1 MKARALAVRILHQLR
16 HDRRTLALMM
26 AAPLLLLTR
35 RFDIFETSASTP
47 TVAIINAPAGVSESL
62 EASNV
67 TVVRMREGQAYE
79 ALEAGEI
86 VAFINVSG
94 GKASVKVDGSQT
106 GDTRA
111 ALAAV
116 QVAGLRAG
124 HARSDLQAEVE
135 YLYSYEDSSM
145 FDTYGAAYIGFII
158 FFFTFLVAGI
168 SFLQERTSGT
178 LEKLLS
184 MPIKR
189 WEIVVGYV
197 MGFGTVTVLQ
207 SFLISWFSIYILD
220 LALVGSF
227 ALVLLITLLAA
238 MVALTFGIM
247 CSTAANSEF
256 QMMQF
261 IPVVII
267 PQIFFSG
274 LFDLSSWLEIIE
286 KTVPLYYITDALTM
300 VMVKGAGIDVIA
312 VDLAVITGFCVF
324 FMALNTRLLRKY
336 RRI

>member
-16 HDRRTLALMM
+16 HDKRTLALMM
-26 AAPLLLLTR
+26 AAPLLMLTLMYY
-35 RFDIFETSASTP
+35 IFETSTSTP
-47 TVAIINAPAGVSESL
+47 TVAIINAPSGFSESM
-62 EASNV
+62 ETSNV
-67 TVVRMREGQAYE
+67 IVMRMTEGQARE

-94 GKASVKVDGSQT
+94 GKAYVKVDGSQT

-116 QVAGLRAG
+116 QVAGLRTG
-124 HARSDLQAEVE
+124 NARSDLQAEVE

-145 FDTYGAAYIGFII
+145 FDTYGAAYIGFIV

-189 WEIVVGYV
+189 WEIVLGYV

-227 ALVLLITLLAA
+227 VLVLLIILLAA

-286 KTVPLYYITDALTM
+286 KTVPLYYVTDALTK

-312 VDLAVITGFCVF
+312 VDLAVIAGFCVF
-324 FMALNTRLLRKY
+324 FMALNARLLKKY

>member
-1 MKARALAVRILHQLR
+1 MKARALAIRILHQMR

-26 AAPLLLLTR
+26 AAPLLMLTLMYY
-35 RFDIFETSASTP
+35 IFEGSTSTP
-47 TVAIINAPAGVSESL
+47 TVAVINAPTGYTDNL
-62 EASNV
+62 EASNI
-67 TVVRMREGQAYE
+67 TVLRMSEGHARE
-79 ALEAGEI
+79 ALEAGEV
-86 VAFINVSG
+86 VASIDVRG
-94 GKASVKVDGSQT
+94 GKAYVKVDGSQT

-111 ALAAV
+111 TLSAI
-116 QVAGLRAG
+116 QVAGMKASPTRT
-124 HARSDLQAEVE
+124 DLQAEVE
-135 YLYSYEDSSM
+135 YLYGYEDSSM

-207 SFLISWFSIYILD
+207 SFLISWYSIYILD

-227 ALVLLITLLAA
+227 LLVLLITLLTA
-238 MVALTFGIM
+238 MSALTFGIM

-267 PQIFFSG
+267 PQVFFSG
-274 LFDLSSWLEIIE
+274 LFELSPWLEILE
-286 KTVPLYYITDALTM
+286 KTVPLYYITDALTL
-300 VMVKGAGIDVIA
+300 VMVKGSGIDMIA
-312 VDLAVITGFCVF
+312 LDLAVIAGFCLF
-324 FMALNTRLLRKY
+324 FMVVNTQLLKKY

>member
-16 HDRRTLALMM
+16 HDKRTLALMM
-26 AAPLLLLTR
+26 AAPLLMLTLMYY
-35 RFDIFETSASTP
+35 IFETSTSTP
-47 TVAIINAPAGVSESL
+47 TVAIINAPSGFSESM
-62 EASNV
+62 ETSNV
-67 TVVRMREGQAYE
+67 IVMRMTEGQARE

-94 GKASVKVDGSQT
+94 GKAYVKVDGSQT

-124 HARSDLQAEVE
+124 NARSDLQ
-135 YLYSYEDSSM
+135 
-145 FDTYGAAYIGFII
+145 
-158 FFFTFLVAGI
+158 
-168 SFLQERTSGT
+168 TSGT

-189 WEIVVGYV
+189 WEIVLGYV

-227 ALVLLITLLAA
+227 VLVLLIILLAA

-286 KTVPLYYITDALTM
+286 KTVPLYYVTDALTK

-312 VDLAVITGFCVF
+312 VDLAVIAGFCVF
-324 FMALNTRLLRKY
+324 FMALNARLLKKY

>member
-1 MKARALAVRILHQLR
+1 MKAKALAVRILHQIR
-16 HDRRTLALMM
+16 HDKRTLALMM
-26 AAPLLLLTR
+26 VAPLLMLTLMYY
-35 RFDIFETSASTP
+35 ILEESNSTP
-47 TVAIINAPAGVSESL
+47 TVAVINAPSGFSENL

-67 TVVRMREGQAYE
+67 TVVRMTEGQAQA

-86 VAFINVSG
+86 VAFINVTG
-94 GKASVKVDGSQT
+94 GKAYVKVDGSQT

-116 QVAGLRAG
+116 QVAGQRTGNARNDLR
-124 HARSDLQAEVE
+124 AEVE
-135 YLYSYEDSSM
+135 YLYGYEDSSM
-145 FDTYGAAYIGFII
+145 FDNYGAAYIGFIV

-207 SFLISWFSIYILD
+207 SFLISWFSVYILD

-227 ALVLLITLLAA
+227 ALVLLITLLTA

-286 KTVPLYYITDALTM
+286 KTVPLYYVTDALTM

-312 VDLAVITGFCVF
+312 ADLAVITGFCAF

>member
-1 MKARALAVRILHQLR
+1 MKARALTVRILHQLR
-16 HDRRTLALMM
+16 HDKRTLALMM
-26 AAPLLLLTR
+26 AAPLLMLTLMYY
-35 RFDIFETSASTP
+35 IFETSNNTP
-47 TVAIINAPAGVSESL
+47 TVAIINAPSGFSENL

-67 TVVRMREGQAYE
+67 TVVRMSEGQAHE

-94 GKASVKVDGSQT
+94 GKAYVKVDGSQT
-106 GDTRA
+106 GDARA

-124 HARSDLQAEVE
+124 SARSDLQAEVE

-145 FDTYGAAYIGFII
+145 FDTYGAAYIGFIV

-197 MGFGTVTVLQ
+197 LGFGTVTVLQ

-261 IPVVII
+261 IPIVII
-267 PQIFFSG
+267 PQVFFSG

-286 KTVPLYYITDALTM
+286 KTVPLYYVTDALTM

-312 VDLAVITGFCVF
+312 VDLIVIAGFCVF
-324 FMALNTRLLRKY
+324 FMAVNTRLLKKY

>member
-26 AAPLLLLTR
+26 AAPLLMLTLMYY
-35 RFDIFETSASTP
+35 IFETSASTP
-47 TVAIINAPAGVSESL
+47 TVAIINTPSGFSESL

-67 TVVRMREGQAYE
+67 TVVRMSEGQAYE

-86 VAFINVSG
+86 VAFVNVSG
-94 GKASVKVDGSQT
+94 GKAYVKVDGSQT

-124 HARSDLQAEVE
+124 NARSDLQAEVE

-286 KTVPLYYITDALTM
+286 KTVPLYYVTDALTM

-324 FMALNTRLLRKY
+324 FMALNTRLLKKY

>member
-1 MKARALAVRILHQLR
+1 MKARALDIRILHQMR

-26 AAPLLLLTR
+26 VAPLLMLTLMYY
-35 RFDIFETSASTP
+35 IFETSASTP
-47 TVAIINAPAGVSESL
+47 VVAVLNASSGYIENLEESNIRVVKMSEGPA
-62 EASNV
+62 
-67 TVVRMREGQAYE
+67 RE
-79 ALEAGEI
+79 ALERGEV
-86 VAFINVSG
+86 VAVIDVKG
-94 GKASVKVDGSQT
+94 GKAYVRVDGSKPA
-106 GDTRA
+106 DTRA
-111 ALAAV
+111 TLAAV
-116 QVAGLRAG
+116 QVAGLRSG
-124 HARSDLQAEVE
+124 LTRSDLQAEVE
-135 YLYSYEDSSM
+135 YIYGYEDSSM
-145 FDTYGAAYIGFII
+145 FDNYGAAYIGFII

-189 WEIVVGYV
+189 WEIVSGYV

-207 SFLISWFSIYILD
+207 SFLISWYSIYILD

-227 ALVLLITLLAA
+227 LLVLLITLLTA
-238 MVALTFGIM
+238 MAALTFGIM

-267 PQIFFSG
+267 PQVFFSG
-274 LFDLSSWLEIIE
+274 LFTLSPWLEILE
-286 KTVPLYYITDALTM
+286 KTVPLYYVTDALTL
-300 VMVKGAGIDVIA
+300 VMVKGSGIDVIA
-312 VDLAVITGFCVF
+312 ADLAVIAGFCVF
-324 FMALNTRLLRKY
+324 FMVVNTRLLKKY